1 MRHRVGAASLALAI
15 ILAIGLAGSV
25 DAGQQ
30 AQQKAKPAPVKKTAW
45 GDPDIQGIWN
55 HGTITPLERPA
66 KYAGREFLTEKEV
79 ADINYE
85 SEHRADSEKRGE
97 ISIQN
102 DVALAYNQ
110 FWWDRGQSSGRTS
123 LIVDPKDGRLP
134 ALTPAAAQK
143 DASPETKRIETVRR
157 GDAPAAGPEEMDLG
171 DRCILYRPVPITA
184 SGYNNN
190 VHVFQAPGYV
200 AILQEQIHDVRI
212 IPIDGRPHI
221 NTSVRQWLGDSR
233 GHWEGDT
240 LVAETTNFSD
250 QTDFQ
255 GSSSGRTIVERFK
268 RTDAGSMEY
277 TFTVTDPTT
286 WTRTWT
292 AMVPWSATEGPM
304 FEYACHEGNHG
315 MVGIL
320 KGSRAIE
327 RSAESKK
334 GSN

>member
-1 MRHRVGAASLALAI
+1 MKHPGGTATALAMV
-15 ILAIGLAGSV
+15 LAMGLAGRV

-30 AQQKAKPAPVKKTAW
+30 APQKPKTTAAKKTAW
-45 GDPDIQGIWN
+45 GDPDLQGIWN

-66 KYAGREFLTEKEV
+66 KYAGREFLTEKEI

-85 SEHRADSEKRGE
+85 SDHRADTEKRGD
-97 ISIQN
+97 ISIQT

-110 FWWDRGQSSGRTS
+110 FWWDRGKSVGRTS

-134 ALTPAAAQK
+134 ALTPEAAQK
-143 DASPETKRIETVRR
+143 DASAETKRIETVRR
-157 GDAPAAGPEEMDLG
+157 GDAHAAGPEEMDLG

-190 VHVFQAPGYV
+190 VHLVQSPGYV

-212 IPIDGRPHI
+212 IPLDGRPHI
-221 NTSVRQWLGDSR
+221 ASGVRQWLGDSR
-233 GHWEGDT
+233 GHFEGDT
-240 LVAETTNFSD
+240 LVVETTNFSEN
-250 QTDFQ
+250 TDYE
-255 GSSSGRTIVERFK
+255 GSSSGRTVIERFK
-268 RTDAGSMEY
+268 RTDAGSLEY
-277 TFTVTDPTT
+277 TYTITDPTR
-286 WTRTWT
+286 WTRSWT

-327 RSAESKK
+327 RAAESKK